1 MDCLDIEGL
10 IIADVHGEILFK
22 KAFVKDE
29 DLAKRIVEKVLN
41 TRESMSM
48 AFDKIVMSK
57 KIDELLLIIYCPM
70 ECNEPFVW
78 HAFNEFMIG
87 FMSVIK
93 SSTKDR
99 LWKKYDQV
107 VLLVAGFVYEGM
119 IVLCKS
125 SEMIDRL
132 AKRNFEG
139 VDGMKVP
146 KGLASFIHKATKSF
160 TMGNSK

>member
-10 IIADVHGEILFK
+10 IIADTNGEILFK
-22 KAFVKDE
+22 KTFVKDE
-29 DLAKRIVEKVLN
+29 DLSKRIVEKVIYAKEN
-41 TRESMSM
+41 MSM
-48 AFDKIVMSK
+48 AFDRIVMSK
-57 KIDELLLIIYCPM
+57 KIDELVLIIYCPI

-87 FMSVIK
+87 FMSIIK
-93 SSTKDR
+93 SSIKDK

-107 VLLVAGFVYEGM
+107 ILLVAGFVYEGM
-119 IVLCKS
+119 IVQSKS
-125 SEMIDRL
+125 TEMIDRL

-160 TMGNSK
+160 TMGSNK